1 VRYAVLNARDEGF
14 LAAAG
19 LPRERLHLL
28 PNAVH
33 VPGEPPAASGT
44 RPLPQVDSL
53 YLYPTRGIRRKN
65 IGEVALIAAC
75 APAGAAVATTLGP
88 ENPVWQ
94 PVHDRWRDFAAGLGL
109 PLHLAAAGDGVGF
122 AELVARS
129 HALLTTSIAE
139 GFGLAFLEPWGF
151 GKGLIGRD
159 LPEITR
165 DFKQEGLALDDL
177 YRRLDVPLDSFDLP
191 AFRERAATAL
201 HSYFAAYGR
210 QAPRATSGMPSMT
223 GRATGASTS
232 ERSTRRRRNK
242 PSPAPSG
249 TPGCGRSSP
258 DGYSDRPKPRRSS
271 TTAVSSASATPC
283 RRMASGSQASSTTS
297 PDQAPAAWT
306 GWTRAAC
313 STSFSNPPA
322 SACSGADATR
332 HPTLNNPAELARL
345 IRSLSSAMR
354 PEGSDLKA
362 RLDPQQGVRAVV
374 FDVYGTLFVSSSG
387 DIGLA
392 RAQDREEPARDALA
406 RCGVAALRGD
416 LRVVDVF
423 HQAVEDAQ
431 QRRRAE
437 GVEHPEVEIPRRVAQ
452 HPSRARRRGRDRP
465 GMPGEDRL
473 ACLAATYECLVNPVW
488 PMPGMAGVLGT
499 LRERGLLLGIVSNAQ
514 FFTPLL
520 FEAFLERDLN
530 ALGFDAE
537 ACVFSYKVREAKP
550 SPRLF
555 QDLVSSLRKHG
566 IEPHETIY
574 IGNDMRND
582 IAPAR
587 ATGLKTALFAGDKRS
602 LRLRTGDPAMAQVI
616 PNVVLT
622 DLRQL
627 PAALGLE

>member
-1 VRYAVLNARDEGF
+1 
-14 LAAAG
+14 
-19 LPRERLHLL
+19 
-28 PNAVH
+28 
-33 VPGEPPAASGT
+33 
-44 RPLPQVDSL
+44 
-53 YLYPTRGIRRKN
+53 
-65 IGEVALIAAC
+65 
-75 APAGAAVATTLGP
+75 
-88 ENPVWQ
+88 
-94 PVHDRWRDFAAGLGL
+94 
-109 PLHLAAAGDGVGF
+109 
-122 AELVARS
+122 
-129 HALLTTSIAE
+129 
-139 GFGLAFLEPWGF
+139 
-151 GKGLIGRD
+151 
-159 LPEITR
+159 
-165 DFKQEGLALDDL
+165 
-177 YRRLDVPLDSFDLP
+177 
-191 AFRERAATAL
+191 
-201 HSYFAAYGR
+201 
-210 QAPRATSGMPSMT
+210 
-223 GRATGASTS
+223 
-232 ERSTRRRRNK
+232 
-242 PSPAPSG
+242 
-249 TPGCGRSSP
+249 
-258 DGYSDRPKPRRSS
+258 
-271 TTAVSSASATPC
+271 
-283 RRMASGSQASSTTS
+283 
-297 PDQAPAAWT
+297 
-306 GWTRAAC
+306 
-313 STSFSNPPA
+313 
-322 SACSGADATR
+322 
-332 HPTLNNPAELARL
+332 
-345 IRSLSSAMR
+345 MR

-437 GVEHPEVEIPRRVAQ
+437 GVEHPEVEIRDVWR
-452 HPSRARRRGRDRP
+452 STLRALADAGEIGP

-530 ALGFDAE
+530 ALGFDTE